1 MHRLIHPDHVS
12 SDREI
17 RVAEELGTTGTIQRA
32 VNRRIVRL
40 NCTLQMNHRHG
51 TNSHNRIDRR
61 AVHQVLHHDQKGRD
75 SAQSLEDRYEA
86 QRKQRHFE
94 ARRREPD
101 QLVDNVLLLRRSTR
115 ITLQSRPSRPR
126 IPGGVV
132 SHRLHNGPVHARTK
146 LATGEMQTEERLGRR
161 TPFRAQNAVD
171 KQGERNHFMNHNLGG
186 MKNHERS
193 YDNHGEGDERR
204 RPECHVRHGIADESV
219 ASDGSPILEMRN
231 DPKRNSAIPRR
242 STVLHENVNDE
253 QAQVA
258 GGEERSHSRAERGLQ
273 EREHG
278 KNPAHDEEEADSI
291 LQRSQG
297 LDGIAEQQTSQV
309 VL

>member
-1 MHRLIHPDHVS
+1 MGNKHPSLTNHFNPYTLLCIDS
-12 SDREI
+12 YI
-17 RVAEELGTTGTIQRA
+17 RITYPLTAKYALRRTTGTIQRA

-126 IPGGVV
+126 VPGGVV

-146 LATGEMQTEERLGRR
+146 LATGEMQTEERLGR
-161 TPFRAQNAVD
+161 
-171 KQGERNHFMNHNLGG
+171 
-186 MKNHERS
+186 
-193 YDNHGEGDERR
+193 
-204 RPECHVRHGIADESV
+204 
-219 ASDGSPILEMRN
+219 
-231 DPKRNSAIPRR
+231 
-242 STVLHENVNDE
+242 
-253 QAQVA
+253 
-258 GGEERSHSRAERGLQ
+258 
-273 EREHG
+273 
-278 KNPAHDEEEADSI
+278 
-291 LQRSQG
+291 
-297 LDGIAEQQTSQV
+297 
-309 VL
+309 